1 MSKEKMEKKKHDK
14 ILKFFEEILKF
25 NQQNN

>member
-1 MSKEKMEKKKHDK
+1 MSKEKIENKKHDE

-25 NQQNN
+25 NQQKN